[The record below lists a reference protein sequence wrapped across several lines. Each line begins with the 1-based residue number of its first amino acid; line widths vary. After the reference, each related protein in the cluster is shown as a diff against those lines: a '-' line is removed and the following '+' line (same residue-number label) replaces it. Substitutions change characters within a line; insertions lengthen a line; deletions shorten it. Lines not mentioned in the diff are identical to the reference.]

1 MQFYLAEGNM
11 IFSLIS
17 RNIAGQTKKSTAL
30 AMTFIAW
37 AAGNMTA
44 PQVPVPLA
52 ETPAAFI
59 PRALLLFLEFQC

>member
-44 PQVPVPLA
+44 PQVSTLC
-52 ETPAAFI
+52 
-59 PRALLLFLEFQC
+59 LGD

>member
-44 PQVPVPLA
+44 PQVCILTREHVQLNY
-52 ETPAAFI
+52 FVKC
-59 PRALLLFLEFQC
+59 LSS